1 MEIVPY
7 RSLGQDEAGGIID
20 LIRFSNVKSLTILEQ
35 ARLIEELK
43 GCHQMS
49 VTDIAGLL
57 EKSKSWV
64 SMRCGIMG
72 EMSETVK
79 KEVFAGKFPVYSFMY
94 TLRRFIRM
102 NSIKKSKIDA
112 FVRSVSGKRLSIR
125 DIDLLANAY
134 FKGSNE
140 FRAQIKT
147 GNLFWGLERLKRN
160 DAIGNALSE
169 REKTILKTL
178 EIILRYMQRFIAQH
192 HAGSMSNAFAAQ
204 ANVLSG
210 GMIELF
216 DAFKKAMEAFHD
228 STEQT

>member
-1 MEIVPY
+1 
-7 RSLGQDEAGGIID
+7 
-20 LIRFSNVKSLTILEQ
+20 
-35 ARLIEELK
+35 
-43 GCHQMS
+43 
-49 VTDIAGLL
+49 
-57 EKSKSWV
+57 
-64 SMRCGIMG
+64 
-72 EMSETVK
+72 
-79 KEVFAGKFPVYSFMY
+79 MY
-94 TLRRFIRM
+94 TLRRFIRI
-102 NSIKKSKIDA
+102 NTVKKSEIDE

-134 FKGSNE
+134 FKGSDE

-192 HAGSMSNAFAAQ
+192 HTGSMSNAFAAQ
-204 ANVLSG
+204 ANMLSG
-210 GMIELF
+210 GMIGLF

>member
-20 LIRFSNVKSLTILEQ
+20 LIRFSNTKSLSILEQ

-43 GCHQMS
+43 RCHQMS

-102 NSIKKSKIDA
+102 NSIKKSEIDE
-112 FVRSVSGKRLSIR
+112 FVRSVSGKKLSIR
-125 DIDLLANAY
+125 DIGLLANGY
-134 FKGSNE
+134 FKGSDE

-160 DAIGNALSE
+160 DAIGDGLSE

-178 EIILRYMQRFIAQH
+178 EITLRYMQRFMAQH
-192 HAGSMSNAFAAQ
+192 DAGSTSNAFAAQ
-204 ANVLSG
+204 ANMLSG

-216 DAFKKAMEAFHD
+216 DVFKAAMEAFHD
-228 STEQT
+228 STEQA